1 MYLYIT
7 VHQYIYIYIY
17 TEVYTGASYTR
28 MYMYL
33 HICIHTRTALSG
45 RPAQRPLRGW
55 GCAPASGYG
64 HLPLHR
70 LGSRNRRSQ
79 KIQILVALLK
89 DFVSDPP
96 DFDLSLPWRPMKGFL
111 CKSMLARRV
120 RPIWGRSLQRTQ
132 TPSTVIILGA
142 RDEFTFVFRSFCWY
156 VFLFCSRCKTSTF
169 SYRKLPTLGFG
180 NSGIQGLS
188 LGLRASGSG
197 SVGKPMNS
205 KQHKPKQYTKTTR
218 TKLIP

>member
-1 MYLYIT
+1 MTCRMMIVYT
-7 VHQYIYIYIY
+7 NVSIYNCTSIHIYIY

-28 MYMYL
+28 MYVYL

-55 GCAPASGYG
+55 GCAPASGSG

-111 CKSMLARRV
+111 CKSMLARCV
-120 RPIWGRSLQRTQ
+120 RPIWGRSFKRTQ
-132 TPSTVIILGA
+132 SPTAYWHYSGSAKLIYGCIL
-142 RDEFTFVFRSFCWY
+142 SFLSLYFSKISY
-156 VFLFCSRCKTSTF
+156 VFLEANHQ
-169 SYRKLPTLGFG
+169 LQGLGFRK
-180 NSGIQGLS
+180 SGI
-188 LGLRASGSG
+188 
-197 SVGKPMNS
+197 
-205 KQHKPKQYTKTTR
+205 
-218 TKLIP
+218 